1 MERVTTSNVFLE
13 SKKKSI
19 KVYRILMVSA
29 LLGFVLF
36 YIAFLLGLHGV
47 TMAYED
53 ISKTAV
59 NLIKLFSVAL
69 TILWMISI
77 GGLIYTIFDF
87 YEAKEERNFLYK
99 IYALIAFGAYGY
111 GLGYVRLNVFKTL
124 QLKGNFMSDDFNVIS
139 NISNKKELFHAH
151 IGIAAI
157 GFMLLILSMRLLRQ
171 YQKHKQV
178 QILKEINSH
187 G

>member
-1 MERVTTSNVFLE
+1 MEQVTTSNAFLE

-19 KVYRILMVSA
+19 KVYKILMVSA

-36 YIAFLLGLHGV
+36 YIAFLIGLQGV
-47 TMAYED
+47 TMAFEE

-59 NLIKLFSVAL
+59 NQIKLFSVAL
-69 TILWMISI
+69 TILWMISL
-77 GGLIYTIFDF
+77 GGLIYIVFDF
-87 YEAKEERNFLYK
+87 YEVKEERNYLYK
-99 IYALIAFGAYGY
+99 IFALITFGAYSY

-124 QLKGNFMSDDFNVIS
+124 QLKGNFVVDDFSVIS
-139 NISNKKELFHAH
+139 NISNKKGLFHAH

-157 GFMLLILSMRLLRQ
+157 GFVLLILSMRLLRQ
-171 YQKHKQV
+171 FQKHKQV